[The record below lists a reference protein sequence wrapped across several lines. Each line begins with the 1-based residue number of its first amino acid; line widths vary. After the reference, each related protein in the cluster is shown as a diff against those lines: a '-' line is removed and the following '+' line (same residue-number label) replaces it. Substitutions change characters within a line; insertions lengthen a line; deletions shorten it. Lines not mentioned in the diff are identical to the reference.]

1 MNNKNKFSGLANHYD
16 ASRPSYAVEL
26 IECLFEKYQLSVDS
40 IVADIGAGT
49 GKFAKQL
56 LDRGC
61 TVICV
66 EPNADMRTMAEQ
78 SLCDYSNV
86 TIIDGSDSNT
96 NVVNHSVD
104 FVSVAQAFHWFDAD
118 SFQRECQRI
127 LKPHGKVI
135 LVWNMRDM
143 NAAVNQAN
151 YEVFKKYCPNFYGF
165 SGGVKTEE
173 AHILNFFEGAVEIE
187 KFLNPLTFTKDKF
200 IQRCLSASYS
210 LRPEDEH
217 YEAYVQELEQLFDD
231 FADNGQLTVANN
243 TKAYIG
249 SV

>member
-1 MNNKNKFSGLANHYD
+1 MNNTNKFSGLANHYD
-16 ASRPSYAVEL
+16 ASRPSYADEL
-26 IECLFEKYQLSVDS
+26 MACLFEKYQLSVDS

-66 EPNADMRTMAEQ
+66 EPNADMRKMAEQ
-78 SLCDYSNV
+78 NLYNYPNV

-96 NVVNHSVD
+96 NIANSSVD
-104 FVSVAQAFHWFDAD
+104 FITVAQAFHWFDAD

-127 LKPHGKVI
+127 LKPQGEVV

-173 AHILNFFEGAVEIE
+173 AHILNFFNHPVDIE
-187 KFLNPLTFTKDKF
+187 KFSYPLTFTKEKF

-210 LRPEDEH
+210 LRPEDNH
-217 YEAYVQELEQLFDD
+217 YEAYLQALEQLFDD
-231 FADNGQLTVANN
+231 FAVNGQLTVAND

-249 SV
+249 K

>member
-1 MNNKNKFSGLANHYD
+1 MNNTNRFSGLANHYD
-16 ASRPSYAVEL
+16 ASRPSYSDEL
-26 IECLFEKYQLSVDS
+26 FECLFHKYSLHEHS

-66 EPNADMRTMAEQ
+66 EPNADMRRIAEQ
-78 SLCDYSNV
+78 TLRDYPNATV
-86 TIIDGSDSNT
+86 IDGSDSNT
-96 NVVNHSVD
+96 NVADHSVD

-127 LKPHGKVI
+127 LKPNGKVL

-143 NAAVNQAN
+143 EAAVNKAN
-151 YEVFKKYCPNFYGF
+151 FEVFKKYCPNFYGF
-165 SGGVKTEE
+165 SGGAKTEE
-173 AHILNFFEGAVEIE
+173 AHILNFFEQHVEIE
-187 KFLNPLTFTKDKF
+187 KFSNPLTFTREKF

-210 LRPEDEH
+210 LRPEDQQ
-217 YEAYVQELEQLFDD
+217 YEAYLQALEQLFDN
-231 FADNGQLTVANN
+231 FAVNGQLTVAND

-249 SV
+249 K